1 MANCHALLRC
11 HNPCQSNKAFLCHG
25 SPVVMFMRESRGLLC
40 AAVCLRD
47 VMTDCNAMLVIK
59 CMFPNTLHPPQLSHV
74 HSMCAGSLRRQTA
87 MLDLTSVP
95 IPQAA
100 VHCGLLTPL
109 GNMQEASGPPG
120 DAARLRDVV
129 ANCNAMA
136 SARPSVIFSV
146 KHLEQDLGKLLK
158 SGSIEQHRDV
168 LERPLA
174 ASALAGETC
183 IVCCDP
189 VQFWGGLI
197 TPEKAQTPN
206 THPSL
211 CQCHAHGQAPQ
222 ARPGQTAL
230 AASSSTEFWT
240 ALCCLCT
247 GR

>member
-1 MANCHALLRC
+1 
-11 HNPCQSNKAFLCHG
+11 
-25 SPVVMFMRESRGLLC
+25 MFMRESRELLC

-47 VMTDCNAMLVIK
+47 VITDCNAMLVIK

-100 VHCGLLTPL
+100 VHYGLLTPL

-174 ASALAGETC
+174 ASALAGDLYE
-183 IVCCDP
+183 DLN
-189 VQFWGGLI
+189 GLFAI
-197 TPEKAQTPN
+197 LVGYVSAPGSHMQNAPGAGPGQDAQVWQHRAAPGRSGTASC
-206 THPSL
+206 SL
-211 CQCHAHGQAPQ
+211 C
-222 ARPGQTAL
+222 
-230 AASSSTEFWT
+230 SS
-240 ALCCLCT
+240 
-247 GR
+247 R